1 LPPLNSQPIPVKEL
15 AVQETFPKNHHGK
28 QVSMD
33 SGVGSTSSISN
44 RNRSSS
50 RNSHRRTSSAISLR
64 RNLSTPIPASNK
76 FKFLSVQDIATEQ
89 VVFRKIIIIIIHDH
103 TFGSFY
109 KKKIETFLFLEMT
122 SNFAMSFFLTTK
134 RWYVSALRR
143 PPITFHFSRESL

>member
-1 LPPLNSQPIPVKEL
+1 MPPLNSQPIPVKEL

-89 VVFRKIIIIIIHDH
+89 VVFRKIIIIIIHYH

-109 KKKIETFLFLEMT
+109 KKKNW
-122 SNFAMSFFLTTK
+122 NFF
-134 RWYVSALRR
+134 VSWNDFKFRDVIFPYYEKMVCISIA
-143 PPITFHFSRESL
+143 